1 MAVDVQPRTS
11 QTTTRPGVV
20 QALRIVSPLI
30 VIVILIQAVF
40 AGRGLFLDTD
50 NLSVHGGIGMLT
62 LLLAVV
68 QAVLVPL
75 TGIRGGL
82 RTGLI
87 AASVVLVGLVVVQLG
102 LGEAGK
108 DGGQAAALH
117 VPNGVLI
124 FGIASGIAAKATG
137 LRPGGSTQS

>member
-1 MAVDVQPRTS
+1 MAVNVQPSTS
-11 QTTTRPGVV
+11 QTGARPGVI

-30 VIVILIQAVF
+30 VVVILVQAVF

-68 QAVLVPL
+68 QAVLVL
-75 TGIRGGL
+75 LSGLRGGI

-87 AASVVLVGLVVVQLG
+87 AASVLLVALVVVQMG
-102 LGEAGK
+102 LGEAGS

-124 FGIASGIAAKATG
+124 FGIATGFAATAIGI
-137 LRPGGSTQS
+137 RPGGEQR